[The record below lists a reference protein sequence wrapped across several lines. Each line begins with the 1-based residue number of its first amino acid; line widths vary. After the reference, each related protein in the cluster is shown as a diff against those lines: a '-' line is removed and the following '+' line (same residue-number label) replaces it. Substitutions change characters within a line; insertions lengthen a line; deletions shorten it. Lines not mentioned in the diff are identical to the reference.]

1 MSDDYADKP
10 YTIIFQ
16 DCPTYLYA
24 LVHGDKYGYE
34 VLAAFLTEIADEC
47 KKRNFHQV
55 LIEENI
61 SATTSEA
68 DVFRTASEL
77 PQFGFTNTR
86 MAYIDR
92 FTDQSTLNEFGRQIA
107 VRSGIDVRIFNTF
120 GDADEWLSGHD

>member
-34 VLAAFLTEIADEC
+34 VLAAFLTEIADEF

-77 PQFGFTNTR
+77 PQFGFTNIR

-107 VRSGIDVRIFNTF
+107 VRSGID
-120 GDADEWLSGHD
+120 